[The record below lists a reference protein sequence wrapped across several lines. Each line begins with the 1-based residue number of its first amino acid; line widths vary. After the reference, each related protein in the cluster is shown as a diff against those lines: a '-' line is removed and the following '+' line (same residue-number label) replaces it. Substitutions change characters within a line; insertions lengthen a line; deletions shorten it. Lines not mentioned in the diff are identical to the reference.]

1 LIPII
6 GISVGTTTNI
16 SLFLLTENLPG
27 IFHLILVAT
36 IVVIGGVL
44 TMIGLILIVLGRRE
58 SCGTVRQKSD
68 KPIIDTK
75 KELANNYLILDFTPN
90 FSIGNSKEIPM
101 KIPKNPK
108 FT

>member
-1 LIPII
+1 MIPII

-58 SCGTVRQKSD
+58 SGGAVRQKSD
-68 KPIIDTK
+68 KPTIDTK
-75 KELANNYLILDFTPN
+75 KELADIVVWN
-90 FSIGNSKEIPM
+90 FSWIFFIISQQSV
-101 KIPKNPK
+101 
-108 FT
+108 